1 MPVPSVITDL
11 STTAGS
17 NSPAGTDP
25 IGTDADNYIRAH
37 AAFIAQLRDGS
48 KNLELGTATAPALA
62 FTGDSNTGIYS
73 PAANQVSIVTNG
85 VQRLSITDTTQTAV
99 GILVATGLIKG
110 NNGGSG
116 LGQITVSTSAPSG
129 GSDGDLWLRY
139 E

>member
-1 MPVPSVITDL
+1 MPVPSAITDL

-48 KNLELGTATAPALA
+48 KNLEAGTATAPSLA
-62 FTGDSNTGIYS
+62 FTGDTNTGIFS
-73 PAANQVSIVTNG
+73 PSADVVAA
-85 VQRLSITDTTQTAV
+85 AV
-99 GILVATGLIKG
+99 GGVKKFWVDVNGIVSVNKIFG
-110 NNGGSG
+110 NGGGSG
-116 LGQITVSTSAPSG
+116 LGSITVSTSAPSG